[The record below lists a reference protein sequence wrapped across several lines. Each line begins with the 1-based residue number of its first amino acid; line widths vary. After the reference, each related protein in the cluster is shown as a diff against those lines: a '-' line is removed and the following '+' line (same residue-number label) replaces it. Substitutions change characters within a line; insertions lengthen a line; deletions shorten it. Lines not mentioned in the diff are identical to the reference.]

1 MWVLLALVTA
11 LSMWAVTQRF
21 RLDPNIAGLL
31 PERGESAALRQYLR
45 AYGGSDL
52 GMVLVADPTKVG
64 LARGAPP
71 PPQELERVA
80 REVAEAL
87 QALPAVR
94 VAAAGIDAEGQLDPM
109 LVWRHADATAR
120 GRLADALALDAMRA
134 RLRTSRS
141 MLLAPGSGLAAVIAQ
156 DPLRL
161 QQLLAE
167 SQVVGSGFRTQADG
181 SFASDDGRAR
191 LVLVF
196 PAGQALRGDDAK
208 AFVAEVTPVLD
219 RFRAEHPSVYLG
231 LTGGHAIGAATER
244 MLRRDLIWSSNL
256 SMLLASLAFLLTFR
270 RLRAIVAVFPPLVLG
285 SLWTAGVASLW
296 PGGLS
301 AIAVSFM
308 SVVIGVGVDTGVH
321 VYAALLEARQ
331 EGLSPTDAARRA
343 RARTQKPVL
352 VAATTAGAAF
362 AALALSEIAALRQ
375 LGLLCASGEILT
387 ALGIVLVTPVI
398 GARLE
403 RKPPPEER
411 RARWTELVARL
422 TATRGRAIA
431 CLVLTALPMLGLV
444 LGHGPRVAD
453 AIVAMRPR
461 GLEPLTVQQ
470 RVYDAFGGRTGQW
483 VILVTDEDPQRA
495 RARADQI
502 TEALVAEAEHLES
515 LDALTALAP
524 ARSTQ
529 EARFAA
535 RDALDMTAAAD
546 RLERALSLEGFAPA
560 RFEAV
565 LASMRHPPRRFVTL
579 EDIRQREDNEI
590 LLQRYLGRDGPLHT
604 VVVYALP
611 KPGHEA
617 PLEAAV
623 AAADP
628 KAAITG
634 YGRLESALR
643 STLLVDLPK
652 VGLVAAAM
660 VVLALAFALRR
671 PRDVGLALAVVAGEL
686 GIVLWLVGALDV
698 PLHAYDALVL
708 PVLLGITVDE
718 AMFLLFRARQSGDDV
733 HETLRREGPPV
744 ATTALTT
751 AAGFAGLLI
760 CDFDGLR
767 HLGAVGAI
775 GSVMGLVVAV
785 VVVPAGMRL
794 LPRR

>member
-1 MWVLLALVTA
+1 MWVLLALVTG
-11 LSMWAVTQRF
+11 LSIWAVTQRF
-21 RLDPNIAGLL
+21 RLDPNVAGLL

-52 GMVLVADPTKVG
+52 GMVLVADPNEVG
-64 LARGAPP
+64 LSGEAPTP
-71 PPQELERVA
+71 EELQAVA
-80 REVAEAL
+80 RELAAAL
-87 QALPAVR
+87 EPLPTVK
-94 VAAAGIDAEGQLDPM
+94 VAAAGIDAEGELDPL
-109 LVWRHADATAR
+109 LVWRHADGAAR
-120 GRLADALALDAMRA
+120 DRLAAALTLDGMRA

-141 MLLAPGSGLAAVIAQ
+141 MLLAPGSGLAERIAK

-167 SQVVGSGFRTQADG
+167 RQVMQSGFRTQADG

-208 AFVAEVTPVLD
+208 TFVGEVTPVLD
-219 RFRAEHPSVYLG
+219 RVRTAHPNVYLG

-270 RLRAIVAVFPPLVLG
+270 RLRAILAVFPPLALG
-285 SLWTAGVASLW
+285 SLWTAGVATLW

-331 EGLSPTDAARRA
+331 EGLAPADAARRA

-403 RKPPPEER
+403 RKAPPVER
-411 RARWTELVARL
+411 RPRWTELVAQL

-431 CLVLTALPMLGLV
+431 CLVLTALPMVGLV
-444 LGHGPRVAD
+444 LGYGPRVAD

-461 GLEPLTVQQ
+461 SLEPLAVQQ
-470 RVYDAFGGRTGQW
+470 RVYDAFGGRVGQW
-483 VILVTDEDPQRA
+483 VVLVADEDAERA
-495 RARADQI
+495 RARADGI

-524 ARSTQ
+524 ARTTQ

-535 RDALDMTAAAD
+535 RDALDLPQAAK
-546 RLERALSLEGFAPA
+546 RLERALSLEGFAPS

-565 LASMRHPPRRFVTL
+565 LSSMREPPRTFVTL
-579 EDIRQREDNEI
+579 DDIRQREDNEI

-604 VVVYALP
+604 VVLYVLP
-611 KPGHEA
+611 KPGA
-617 PLEAAV
+617 EAAV
-623 AAADP
+623 EAAIAAADP
-628 KAAITG
+628 RAAVTG
-634 YGRLESALR
+634 YGRLESSLR
-643 STLLVDLPK
+643 ATLLIDLPK
-652 VGLVAAAM
+652 VGVVAALM

-686 GIVLWLVGALDV
+686 GIVLSLVGILEV

-718 AMFLLFRARQSGDDV
+718 AMFLLYRARQSGDDV
-733 HETLRREGPPV
+733 QETLRREGPPV

-794 LPRR
+794 MPRG